1 MASLVVS
8 VCLLAQVH
16 PVQAHP
22 AQVLS
27 NQKRHDI
34 LIGGGSV
41 SGIYYQVALQTCKLM
56 NKNKGDVYNCIGRP
70 ALGSVFNVNAVL
82 RGLLDFGITQSD
94 VNYEAAMGEGPW
106 AGNPANELRSV
117 FSLYPETILLMARTD
132 AHIKSIPDLRGK
144 IVNIG
149 NAGSGHRGNA
159 MNILNIYKIDPAV
172 DIQARGLQQ
181 SEASRAL
188 IDHKIDAFFYTVGNP
203 SAAMEGPADAIKVDL
218 ININSQGIKDLVAQK
233 PYYVMTTIPPKTY
246 KGINHLTQTYAVKAT
261 VVTST
266 AISDQTVYDY
276 VKTVFE
282 NLEELKGMHSAF
294 KILNAKDML
303 QGLTAPLHN
312 GALKYYKER
321 GLIPD

>member
-1 MASLVVS
+1 
-8 VCLLAQVH
+8 
-16 PVQAHP
+16 
-22 AQVLS
+22 
-27 NQKRHDI
+27 
-34 LIGGGSV
+34 
-41 SGIYYQVALQTCKLM
+41 
-56 NKNKGDVYNCIGRP
+56 
-70 ALGSVFNVNAVL
+70 
-82 RGLLDFGITQSD
+82 
-94 VNYEAAMGEGPW
+94 
-106 AGNPANELRSV
+106 
-117 FSLYPETILLMARTD
+117 
-132 AHIKSIPDLRGK
+132 
-144 IVNIG
+144 
-149 NAGSGHRGNA
+149 HRGNA